1 MTLRRILADHQ
12 HHEDILDGHRLL
24 NLSSTR
30 EHPVLARQRAEEPN
44 RWIELKLQ
52 VVEGNETSSTTLFI
66 RDDNVYVHGFMNQGG
81 VLYEP
86 LHNRG
91 SRHLLPQE
99 YSPKPLYWDL
109 KYRTILRATRSDE
122 VVHKLKDA
130 GLGHDFAKKAVRVL
144 SRYGMAS
151 ASSADGENDAR
162 LALAGLIFMI
172 AESARMNPIFKS
184 FACEWNSNN
193 GLTEQLMR
201 DCVWGYYGIKSG
213 ELRGWKSRQYA
224 KPVLLPHYPI
234 KDLEAI
240 YLVLNTLE
248 RHAEKGES
256 DKPREADGV
265 QYNGRPRVEL
275 LTMAVRSN
283 LMVVGMTIVVFDGKR
298 GQIIYEYKEEQGQ
311 HNKEEQGDQVCTR

>member
-1 MTLRRILADHQ
+1 
-12 HHEDILDGHRLL
+12 
-24 NLSSTR
+24 
-30 EHPVLARQRAEEPN
+30 
-44 RWIELKLQ
+44 
-52 VVEGNETSSTTLFI
+52 
-66 RDDNVYVHGFMNQGG
+66 
-81 VLYEP
+81 
-86 LHNRG
+86 
-91 SRHLLPQE
+91 
-99 YSPKPLYWDL
+99 
-109 KYRTILRATRSDE
+109 
-122 VVHKLKDA
+122 
-130 GLGHDFAKKAVRVL
+130 
-144 SRYGMAS
+144 
-151 ASSADGENDAR
+151 
-162 LALAGLIFMI
+162 MI